1 MLVHE
6 QFSPL
11 NFSSS
16 FVGIGWTNLLF
27 FLFQD
32 CLTEQILSQQQ
43 ELCLNKKMQQKQI
56 VVLLLSLCIDI
67 NVLFG

>member
-1 MLVHE
+1 M
-6 QFSPL
+6 
-11 NFSSS
+11 
-16 FVGIGWTNLLF
+16 NLRNQMMTWDL
-27 FLFQD
+27 D

-43 ELCLNKKMQQKQI
+43 ELCLNKKIQQKQI